1 MSELQAAK
9 LLRIYLAESDRSGG
23 RPLHEII
30 VEKCREMQI
39 AGATV
44 LRAHEGFGS
53 GPEIHHAH
61 LLAHDRPI
69 KIMIVDNPAKI
80 ERLIPE
86 LESLLQ
92 SLLLGGTMVVSK
104 VQAMRVRGNN

>member
-1 MSELQAAK
+1 MKELREAK
-9 LLRIYLAESDRSGG
+9 LLRIYIAVGKQKG
-23 RPLHEII
+23 KRPLHEII

-61 LLAHDRPI
+61 LLANDRPLEI
-69 KIMIVDNPAKI
+69 VIVDDPAKI
-80 ERLIPE
+80 ERLVPA
-86 LESLLQ
+86 LESLLH
-92 SLLLGGTMVVSK
+92 ME
-104 VQAMRVRGNN
+104 